1 MSGPA
6 APAAA
11 PPVAASRGA
20 RRRGL
25 DAGTMLTVYL
35 VLLVGIPSN
44 VTIAPLAALG
54 RPSLLWGLLLFVWWG
69 LSRLQPPL
77 LAMRAV
83 GQPARVALGALV
95 VVALVSLSA
104 AMLRGQPADQI
115 SPALTAIV
123 RLLSWSGVALVAMD
137 GLRTMHDVH
146 RMLRRIVVAG
156 ALLAALGIVQ
166 FATGQT
172 LVDVFASVPGLS
184 AEQGGVDARGAFTR
198 SSGTATHPLEYATAL
213 SAILPFALAAAIS
226 RGFRPGTARGLSVW
240 WAPVALIG
248 LSSLL
253 AVSRS
258 AIIGIVVATVA
269 MIPGIPRRHRAGVV
283 VGGVA
288 LAGLAVVAV
297 PGLFGTMVGLFA
309 GIGNDSSTSS
319 RVDGLDRAGEFVSTS
334 PLIGNGFGIFL
345 PRYYIFDNQWALL
358 AVELGFAGL
367 VAFAALLVSGMWSAW
382 NAGRVSGEADVH
394 LAGAA
399 VTASLLATAVLYAF
413 FDGLQFPIAAGLPF
427 LVVGIGCALRTVGDT
442 DARLARSRERAAR
455 RSRSRQR
462 AGGAGARQG

>member
-1 MSGPA
+1 MFASREV
-6 APAAA
+6 A
-11 PPVAASRGA
+11 PPVAALRGP
-20 RRRGL
+20 RRSGL
-25 DAGTMLTVYL
+25 DAGAMLTVYL

-69 LSRLQPPL
+69 LSRLQPPV
-77 LAMRAV
+77 LAIRGV
-83 GQPARVALGALV
+83 VQPARIALGALL
-95 VVALVSLSA
+95 VVALVSLAA

-115 SPALTAIV
+115 SPALTAII

-137 GLRTMHDVH
+137 GLRTMDEVH

-166 FATGQT
+166 FVTGQT
-172 LVDVFASVPGLS
+172 LVDVFATIPGLA

-213 SAILPFALAAAIS
+213 SAILPLAFAAGIS
-226 RGFRPGTARGLSVW
+226 RGFRSTRGGAAVVW
-240 WAPVALIG
+240 WIPVGLIG
-248 LSSLL
+248 LASLL

-258 AIIGIVVATVA
+258 AVIGIVVATIA

-283 VGGVA
+283 AGGVV
-288 LAGLAVVAV
+288 LAGCAVVAV

-319 RVDGLDRAGEFVSTS
+319 RVDGLDRAAEFVSTS

-358 AVELGFAGL
+358 AVELGFVGL
-367 VAFAALLVSGMWSAW
+367 VALAALFASGIWSAW
-382 NAGRVSGEADVH
+382 HAGRISGEGDVR

-399 VTASLLATAVLYAF
+399 VTASLITIAVLYAF

-427 LVVGIGCALRTVGDT
+427 LLIGLGCALRTVGDT

-455 RSRSRQR
+455 RARARQR
-462 AGGAGARQG
+462 AAGVATD